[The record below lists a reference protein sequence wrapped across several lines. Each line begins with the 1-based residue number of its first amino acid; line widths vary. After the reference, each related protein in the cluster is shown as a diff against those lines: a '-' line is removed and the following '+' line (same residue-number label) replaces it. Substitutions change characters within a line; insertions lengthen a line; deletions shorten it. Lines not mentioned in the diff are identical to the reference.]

1 MTTRADTGTS
11 ADRHHEAKRGP
22 WSKVGGVCL
31 MSFVVWAGEAAIGLV
46 PLLTHFTVS
55 TFSNRMVVT
64 GRCRLPEGALEHCCA
79 IPEMPYAEMNILAV
93 VIAGLGLLS
102 LIQFGPHRR
111 KSPFTPMTFL
121 AAISSI
127 GLLIVGS
134 LLYALT
140 ASGISAG
147 SENVTCEVLGLAMI
161 VSFYLTLEEAWLEVP
176 SEAGIP
182 GPACPTLTI
191 KKAS

>member
-1 MTTRADTGTS
+1 MTTGVHTGAS
-11 ADRHHEAKRGP
+11 ADRQAGP
-22 WSKVGGVCL
+22 KPGTWRRVGGVCL
-31 MSFVVWAGEAAIGLV
+31 MSLVVWAGEAAIGLV

-55 TFSNRMVVT
+55 SFSNCMVVAA
-64 GRCRLPEGALEHCCA
+64 RCCPVEGALEHCCA
-79 IPEMPYAEMNILAV
+79 IPETPYAEMNILAV

-102 LIQFGPHRR
+102 LIQFGPHGR
-111 KSPFTPMTFL
+111 KTRFTPMTFL

-147 SENVTCEVLGLAMI
+147 SENVTREVLGLAMV
-161 VSFYLTLEEAWLEVP
+161 VSFYLTLEEAWLEVLEE
-176 SEAGIP
+176 SCISGP
-182 GPACPTLTI
+182 GCPILMI
-191 KKAS
+191 RKA

>member
-1 MTTRADTGTS
+1 
-11 ADRHHEAKRGP
+11 
-22 WSKVGGVCL
+22 
-31 MSFVVWAGEAAIGLV
+31 
-46 PLLTHFTVS
+46 
-55 TFSNRMVVT
+55 
-64 GRCRLPEGALEHCCA
+64 
-79 IPEMPYAEMNILAV
+79 
-93 VIAGLGLLS
+93 
-102 LIQFGPHRR
+102 
-111 KSPFTPMTFL
+111 MTFL

-176 SEAGIP
+176 FGSRYSRAGMP
-182 GPACPTLTI
+182 H
-191 KKAS
+191 SDH